1 MLTKKRLNILA
12 ILIIVLPL
20 IFYYIYNF
28 NKEVQLNTNIHF
40 YYVIISSMIALFVGI
55 AAYFEYKKNKNEK
68 IFYIS
73 IGFIGVAIFYTFH
86 ALVTPGI
93 TMFQFFKFPDQIT
106 NISIFVLLGD
116 LSRLWLAIM
125 MFIPENLFE
134 NNLKIKK
141 HYNAYSLVILF
152 IIISGLVY
160 LALLNP
166 SILPAFKNADFT
178 DTYIAILTKV
188 VTLLFL
194 GINALKYYYSYKA
207 KPNLTI
213 LAFIVGLCLVME
225 TATIFMISKPWTATW
240 WLAHNLFLLSYIVIG
255 FGVLYSYFGKEK
267 YEFFDVIGQINK
279 NTKLLEEKNN
289 KLNTLA
295 NYDALTGLPNR
306 RNFIA
311 TTEEYIKIAKIENS
325 TFALMF
331 IDLDRFKTIND
342 KYGHLTGD
350 EFLIICSK
358 KITSAIKTTDIASR
372 IGGDEFVLLLK
383 ETDQK
388 QIEIIAKRILEKLK
402 EPITINGN
410 LCVGGASIGVS
421 IFPKDGSTVD
431 DLISKSDEAMY
442 NVKSQGRNNYK
453 IFE

>member
-1 MLTKKRLNILA
+1 MLTKKRINLLA

-28 NKEVQLNTNIHF
+28 NNEVQFYADLHF
-40 YYVIISSMIALFVGI
+40 YYVVVSSIIALFVGI
-55 AAYFEYKKNKNEK
+55 AAYYEYKKNKNEK
-68 IFYIS
+68 IFYIA

-86 ALVTPGI
+86 ALVTPGMTI
-93 TMFQFFKFPDQIT
+93 FQFFVFPDQIT

-125 MFIPENLFE
+125 IFIPENLFE
-134 NNLKIKK
+134 NKHKIKK
-141 HYNAYSLVILF
+141 YYNGYFLSILF
-152 IIISGLVY
+152 LIISGLVY
-160 LALLNP
+160 LALINP
-166 SILPAFKNADFT
+166 SILPAFKNADST
-178 DTYIAILTKV
+178 DTYLAILTKV

-207 KPNLTI
+207 KPNITI
-213 LAFIVGLCLVME
+213 LAFIVGICLVME

-279 NTKLLEEKNN
+279 NTKLLEEKNT
-289 KLNTLA
+289 KLNNLA
-295 NYDALTGLPNR
+295 NYDALTGLSNR

-311 TTEEYIKIAKIENS
+311 TTEEYIEKAKTDNS
-325 TFALMF
+325 SFALMF

-350 EFLIICSK
+350 EFLKICSK
-358 KITSAIKTTDIASR
+358 KIISAIKTTDIAAR

-383 ETDQK
+383 EVDQE
-388 QIEIIAKRILEKLK
+388 QIENIAKRILEKLK
-402 EPITINGN
+402 EPITINEN
-410 LCVGGASIGVS
+410 LCVGGASIGIS

-431 DLISKSDEAMY
+431 ELITKSDEAMY
-442 NVKSQGRNNYK
+442 NVKAQGRNNYE